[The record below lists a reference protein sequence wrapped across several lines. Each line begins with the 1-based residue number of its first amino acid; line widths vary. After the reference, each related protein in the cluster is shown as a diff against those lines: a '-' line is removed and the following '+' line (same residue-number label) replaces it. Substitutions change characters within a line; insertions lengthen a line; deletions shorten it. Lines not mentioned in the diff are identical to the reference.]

1 MDGVHVG
8 NGVYVASVAVGVGV
22 SVVGNKTD
30 ETSFIEQDCN
40 KIAIANTKW
49 NLRISNLFK
58 VIIPWTRTYPDFTTC
73 PPLAYPAIDP
83 QK

>member
-1 MDGVHVG
+1 MVGDVVTEGVMDGVHVG

-40 KIAIANTKW
+40 KIAIANTKC
-49 NLRISNLFK
+49 NLLISNLFK
-58 VIIPWTRTYPDFTTC
+58 VI
-73 PPLAYPAIDP
+73 LL
-83 QK
+83 